1 MLTEIQILKRKDK
14 KIKKSLVTIL
24 IELILIKKI
33 SMIIKNL
40 HYIAEPIKNQTEES
54 TKKSLINDLSKRP

>member
-24 IELILIKKI
+24 IELILIKKV
-33 SMIIKNL
+33 STIIKNL
-40 HYIAEPIKNQTEES
+40 VK
-54 TKKSLINDLSKRP
+54 

>member
-24 IELILIKKI
+24 IELILIKKV

-40 HYIAEPIKNQTEES
+40 VK
-54 TKKSLINDLSKRP
+54 

>member
-24 IELILIKKI
+24 IELILIKKV

-40 HYIAEPIKNQTEES
+40 VKLALTLLNQLKIKLRNQL
-54 TKKSLINDLSKRP
+54 KNH

>member
-24 IELILIKKI
+24 IELILIKKV
-33 SMIIKNL
+33 SMITLPNENL
-40 HYIAEPIKNQTEES
+40 VK
-54 TKKSLINDLSKRP
+54 